1 MIRAFAWAPVAALAL
16 LLAGA
21 MPVTAQDASELLVR
35 VTRLEGQLRQ
45 MSGQIEQLQFQNRR
59 LEDALRKF
67 QQDVEF
73 RFQESGGKGGAP
85 GPNAQGGPAPAT
97 QAGVPPATGTAP
109 GGATPAP
116 TGRPPRP
123 ARNDAFDPSLQPGAP
138 GTPRQLGSPLDASG
152 GAPLRGG
159 GLPPQGRMA
168 STGIVGDGEDPG
180 APLDLQGMR
189 AGSGDG
195 LPPPGLPTSGGPGAG
210 LSAPGL
216 PTGALP
222 GSVLPGG
229 VLPGGALPAPGRT
242 LPPAGATASLG
253 GTGVAKDDYDLAYGL
268 LLQRQYEQ
276 SEMAFRQYLQA
287 WPRDRMVATAT
298 YWLGETYLRRQRYAD
313 AVEQYL
319 KIYRSYGNSRIAP
332 DSMLKLAVSLRGM
345 GQPEQACATL
355 AEVGRKYPD
364 ASADLR
370 AGVEREQK
378 RGNC

>member
-1 MIRAFAWAPVAALAL
+1 MNRAFAWAPVAALAMM
-16 LLAGA
+16 LAA
-21 MPVTAQDASELLVR
+21 AVPATAQDASELLVR
-35 VTRLEGQLRQ
+35 VTRLEGQIRQ

-73 RFQESGGKGGAP
+73 RFQESGSKGAAP
-85 GPNAQGGPAPAT
+85 GPTAQGGTAPAT
-97 QAGVPPATGTAP
+97 QPGVPPVAAVTP
-109 GGATPAP
+109 GGATPA
-116 TGRPPRP
+116 TAGRPPRP
-123 ARNDAFDPSLQPGAP
+123 PRNDAFDPSLQPGAP
-138 GTPRQLGSPLDASG
+138 GTPRQLGAPLDAGG

-168 STGIVGDGEDPG
+168 STGIMSDGEDPG

-189 AGSGDG
+189 SGGDG
-195 LPPPGLPTSGGPGAG
+195 LPPPGLPAPGGPAAG

-222 GSVLPGG
+222 GGA
-229 VLPGGALPAPGRT
+229 LPGGALPQPGRPV
-242 LPPAGATASLG
+242 PPAGVTASLG

-319 KIYRSYGNSRIAP
+319 KIYRTYGNSRIAP

-364 ASADLR
+364 ASAELR

>member
-1 MIRAFAWAPVAALAL
+1 MIRAFAWAPVATLAL
-16 LLAGA
+16 VLAAA
-21 MPVTAQDASELLVR
+21 MPATAQDASELLVR

-85 GPNAQGGPAPAT
+85 GPAAQGGPVPPTQPAVPASAAAPA
-97 QAGVPPATGTAP
+97 
-109 GGATPAP
+109 GGATPA
-116 TGRPPRP
+116 TAGRPPRP
-123 ARNDAFDPSLQPGAP
+123 ARSDAFDPSLQPGAP
-138 GTPRQLGSPLDASG
+138 GTPRQLGVPLDASG
-152 GAPLRGG
+152 SAPLRGG

-168 STGIVGDGEDPG
+168 SIGIIGDGEDPG

-189 AGSGDG
+189 SGGDG
-195 LPPPGLPTSGGPGAG
+195 LPPPGLPAAVGPGAG

-216 PTGALP
+216 PAGALP
-222 GSVLPGG
+222 GGPV
-229 VLPGGALPAPGRT
+229 PGRP

-298 YWLGETYLRRQRYAD
+298 YWLGETYLRRQRYTD